1 MSPLIL
7 FFPYMLLYI
16 VTYMERTLCHFHKEK
31 EYQGSAFILFSN
43 DAF

>member
-1 MSPLIL
+1 MSPQDKKRSVSGL
-7 FFPYMLLYI
+7 PY
-16 VTYMERTLCHFHKEK
+16 KEK